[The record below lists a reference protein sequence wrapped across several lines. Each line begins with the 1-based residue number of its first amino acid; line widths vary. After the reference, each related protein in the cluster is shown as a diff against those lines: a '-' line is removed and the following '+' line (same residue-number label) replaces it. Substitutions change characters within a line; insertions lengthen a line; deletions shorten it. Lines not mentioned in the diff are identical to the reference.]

1 MLVAKHL
8 VPTPVVHCSEPI
20 ALSWTTKNN
29 NFCTYL
35 WTLVWL
41 LILMRTKSFLYFRK
55 IKMTFLDLDMK
66 TTFQN
71 GLGNQIFSQRIFII
85 NKKLG
90 R

>member
-1 MLVAKHL
+1 MNL
-8 VPTPVVHCSEPI
+8 
-20 ALSWTTKNN
+20 
-29 NFCTYL
+29 F
-35 WTLVWL
+35 
-41 LILMRTKSFLYFRK
+41 
-55 IKMTFLDLDMK
+55 KMTFLDLDMK